1 MKITVLKPSKGRV
14 TTTWLTPKELINL
27 VRSDKYSR
35 QIGEFREIYPMMKGE
50 KVELPRVNTELPALC
65 FGAELERT
73 DGNNFVSLHGYHP
86 VVACENRLLLI
97 EVSKLKDYREATLLR
112 NAAADLP
119 LTYIAFIG
127 YDDRSLKIIVKFEAP
142 GYDDNA
148 AAMRDAF
155 RSVSQFYAAQ
165 LHKMPDFIDPS
176 PLQLCSLSHDPEA
189 YFNEHATPFYQTLHS
204 PYSPTV
210 RRMMQR

>member
-14 TTTWLTPKELINL
+14 TTTWLNPQELINL

-86 VVACENRLLLI
+86 VVARENRLLLI
-97 EVSKLKDYREATLLR
+97 EVSNLKDYREATHLHRFHRLR
-112 NAAADLP
+112 
-119 LTYIAFIG
+119 
-127 YDDRSLKIIVKFEAP
+127 R
-142 GYDDNA
+142 
-148 AAMRDAF
+148 
-155 RSVSQFYAAQ
+155 
-165 LHKMPDFIDPS
+165 
-176 PLQLCSLSHDPEA
+176 
-189 YFNEHATPFYQTLHS
+189 PFAENHRQ
-204 PYSPTV
+204 V
-210 RRMMQR
+210 RGS